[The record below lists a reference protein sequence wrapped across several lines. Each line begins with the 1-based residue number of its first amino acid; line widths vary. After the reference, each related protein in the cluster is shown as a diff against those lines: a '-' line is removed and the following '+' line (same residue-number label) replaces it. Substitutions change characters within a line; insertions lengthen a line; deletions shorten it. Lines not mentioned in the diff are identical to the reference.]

1 MKNSKVPAKK
11 KNKPQLKRK
20 KAKLTHDSFFKLFF
34 SNTKL
39 AQDLI
44 KLIFSK
50 KELTAYNLNKLKI
63 EKDSFEG
70 KRADLVFSLP
80 FKKSPKNKI
89 KILILLEHK
98 SHYDKNT
105 YGQLLD
111 YQVLGRKQSIQ
122 QKGYP
127 EPIVSL
133 LFYHGE
139 QPLKWKKSL
148 QEEDFGSFFSKIPLE
163 TRKDMLNYGLRI
175 INTKDPKIQKA
186 LKGGKFKGYSVVKLL
201 SEIWSLKKKP
211 TVSKISEAYA
221 DFEEILKGLKGKER
235 KTVELRILE
244 YLKDNTNLDKKT
256 WQKVE
261 KGLIEAGVLKQGGLM
276 QDVREIIREKGRWE
290 GERIGLRKGRKE
302 GLQKGRQEGL
312 QKGRQEV
319 VLNMLKKKADIS
331 FISEVTGFSEKEIKK
346 LKNGT

>member
-1 MKNSKVPAKK
+1 MKNSKVPAK
-11 KNKPQLKRK
+11 NKSKSQVKRK
-20 KAKLTHDSFFKLFF
+20 KAKLTHDSFFKLFY
-34 SNTKL
+34 SDPKL
-39 AQDLI
+39 AKELL

-63 EKDSFEG
+63 EKDTLEG
-70 KRADLVFSLP
+70 KRADLIFSLP
-80 FKKSPKNKI
+80 FKKSPKNSL

-98 SHYDKNT
+98 SHYDKNM
-105 YGQLLD
+105 YSQFLD

-127 EPIVSL
+127 EPIVPL

-148 QEEDFGSFFSKIPLE
+148 QEEDFGPFFSKIPVE
-163 TRKDMLNYGLRI
+163 SRKNMLNYKPKI
-175 INTKDPKIQKA
+175 INTQDPKIQKA
-186 LKGGKFKGYSVVKLL
+186 LKGKTFKGYSVVKLL

-211 TVSKISEAYA
+211 TPLKIRDAYA
-221 DFEEILKGLKGKER
+221 EFEEVLKDLKGKER

-244 YLKDNTNLDKKT
+244 YLKDNTSLDTKT
-256 WQKVE
+256 WKKAE
-261 KGLIEAGVLKQGGLM
+261 KLLIEAGVLKQGGLM

-290 GERIGLRKGRKE
+290 GERIGLRKGR
-302 GLQKGRQEGL
+302 QE
-312 QKGRQEV
+312 GRQEV